1 MFSLPAGAL
10 PGAQVVGTYA
20 GVPVPGRLQR
30 ITAAR
35 LTEGLEIRQSPY
47 SLTVQFLTVVPFFK
61 VCCPEKRA

>member
-1 MFSLPAGAL
+1 M
-10 PGAQVVGTYA
+10 VGTYA

-61 VCCPEKRA
+61 VCFPEKRA